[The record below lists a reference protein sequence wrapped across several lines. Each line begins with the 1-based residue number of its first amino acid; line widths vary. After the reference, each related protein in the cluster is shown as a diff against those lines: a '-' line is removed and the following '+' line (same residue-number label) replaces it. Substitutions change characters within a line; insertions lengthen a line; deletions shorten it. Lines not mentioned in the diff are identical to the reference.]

1 MLWISLTVISVALW
15 GLADMI
21 SKKGTDLNDPYSHIR
36 FVICTG
42 LAMLVFLPFFR
53 FFSESGSSLIQ
64 LLKDYP
70 VFLLIT
76 LAYVISLLFSFFS
89 FRHMEASVSAPLCN
103 TSAAMVILM
112 LLGFYA
118 VSGRGRDIG
127 ELLTPLNVI
136 ASVLVCSGVIAIG
149 MVRSGETKALPD
161 RREGLIQTVR
171 QYGAAAI
178 LFPLLSAFFDALES
192 VGDSL
197 MVDEAAGVGIGSIDY
212 MRLWVL
218 TYLLICIP
226 LWIYLSVKE
235 KRPYQPFSRRDGLK
249 LASGFTEVMAYT
261 LYILALD
268 REPFFVSFLS
278 STYCVFSILFCRI
291 FLKEKLSTGQYICI
305 TVIIAGLALF
315 GIAEGI
321 DVSGI

>member
-1 MLWISLTVISVALW
+1 MLWITLTVISVVLW

-21 SKKGTDLNDPYSHIR
+21 SKMGTDPNDPYSHIR
-36 FVICTG
+36 FVLCTG
-42 LAMLVFLPFFR
+42 VAMLVFLPFFR
-53 FFSESGSSLIQ
+53 LFSESGSSLIR
-64 LLKDYP
+64 LLRDYP
-70 VFLLIT
+70 AFLLIT
-76 LAYVISLLFSFFS
+76 LAYVVSLLFSFFS
-89 FRHMEASVSAPLCN
+89 FRHMEASASAPLCN

-118 VSGRGRDIG
+118 VSGRGRNIG
-127 ELLTPLNVI
+127 ELLTPLNI
-136 ASVLVCSGVIAIG
+136 TASLLVCGGVVAIG
-149 MVRSGETKALPD
+149 MVRSAEEKAQPSKM
-161 RREGLIQTVR
+161 ESLIRKVR
-171 QYGAAAI
+171 YYGAGVI

-197 MVDEAAGVGIGSIDY
+197 MVDEEAGAGIGSIDY

-218 TYLLICIP
+218 TYVLVCIP

-235 KRPYQPFSRRDGLK
+235 KKPYQPFSRRDTLK
-249 LASGFTEVMAYT
+249 LASGFTEVAAYT

-278 STYCVFSILFCRI
+278 STYCVFSILFSRV
-291 FLKEKLSTGQYICI
+291 FLKEKLSRGQYFCI

-315 GIAEGI
+315 GIAEGLG
-321 DVSGI
+321 S